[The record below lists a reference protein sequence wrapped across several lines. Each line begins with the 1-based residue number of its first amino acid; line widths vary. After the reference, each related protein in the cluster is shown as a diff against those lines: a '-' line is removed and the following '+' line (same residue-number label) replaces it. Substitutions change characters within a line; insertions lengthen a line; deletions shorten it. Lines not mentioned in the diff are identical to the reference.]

1 MLDISTTACIGFW
14 HLPFLVKEFHFLTLS
29 CLYQAP
35 FSRIF
40 MLSLAQPHHYY
51 QNLLSQGVGMG
62 MGIMFIPALT
72 ITSHY
77 FHEKRSMTMGIVIS
91 GEKKNGNHFRI
102 VTDRFIG
109 SSLGGVIYPV
119 LLNNIFQRTSGFKWG
134 VR

>member
-1 MLDISTTACIGFW
+1 
-14 HLPFLVKEFHFLTLS
+14 
-29 CLYQAP
+29 
-35 FSRIF
+35 

-62 MGIMFIPALT
+62 MGMGIMFIPALT
-72 ITSHY
+72 VTSHY
-77 FHEKRSMTMGIVIS
+77 FHEKRSMAMGIVIS
-91 GEKKNGNHFRI
+91 GEKKNLNHFCI
-102 VTDRFIG
+102 VTDQFIG